1 MTDNADL
8 GTLFPEREL
17 TVRRRGAEPETL
29 TLSPI
34 PFGRLPKTVA
44 LLRPMVAVLTD
55 AQAMEIEGTSIKLA
69 SDWPLKLPQIVAEG
83 GEALMDVL
91 AYMTGKPRVWF
102 DTLPMDDGIALTRA
116 LFEVNG
122 DFFAQ
127 RIAPML
133 PVAVTS
139 TEPSQAD
146 SDGAQSS
153 LDLSSTATAET
164 TSAA

>member
-1 MTDNADL
+1 
-8 GTLFPEREL
+8 
-17 TVRRRGAEPETL
+17 
-29 TLSPI
+29 
-34 PFGRLPKTVA
+34 
-44 LLRPMVAVLTD
+44 MVAVLTD
-55 AQAMEIEGTSIKLA
+55 AQAMEIDGTSIKLA

-91 AYMTGKPRVWF
+91 SYMTGKPRAWF

-146 SDGAQSS
+146 SAGAQSS